1 MPFPDGSGTSGDPFV
16 GHNYYGG
23 QGAVATGTA
32 GAPTEAPDGWLA
44 GLAPPSADV
53 AGLPDYLVNPSHY
66 VPPPD
71 PRAPEQPQPAPAPPI
86 QSFEPPELQLSPS
99 LDTKIKCTRC
109 GKMNAPD
116 ATKCVQCGKSLAAEQ
131 QARRARVN
139 ASAVEEP
146 ARSVVLFGTGL
157 PLSLSAA
164 PGKNGL
170 FWKVACKTGMLALS
184 PGPGQT
190 DLDVPL
196 ELTPDL
202 FDSMLE
208 AYEKKAFPYVTVPET
223 HANGAL
229 ENTGYVKALEKL
241 SKEQL
246 LADSRITQAG
256 KDVIQGDPED
266 TEYLLAGINF
276 TDPKAKEKADNGSIP
291 DTSVGVKFG
300 YRYKRTGEKF
310 KAALEHLALTPIPWV
325 DGLIPFNAE
334 AALTAQE
341 PQDDAIFDG
350 VFTEVN
356 LATDVRTRGDF
367 DPTAARAALMNLQ
380 PGDEWCW
387 EYEVRVQRLNTPNGD
402 AAQGDGPYFLLN
414 APGGKGDEY
423 SSQPTLYSD
432 LESLMSAVSDGVAR
446 CQQRRA
452 ADKARMDAI
461 RAQVG
466 PVESA
471 AGYSAQAD
479 DTWDPGD
486 DLELYLAGPP
496 AAVREKLAS
505 KNQALDDGSYPI
517 RNISDL
523 KKAIQAFG
531 RAGDKGKVMTW
542 IKRRA
547 KALGAENLLPDSWK
561 TANASVQDVER
572 GLSGSDQLDSL
583 SLSDPGATHA
593 MPDENEITLESILA
607 QQQALIERL
616 EARLEERDTQLS
628 AANQQIGT
636 LSDSDHDAKV
646 LKKLRRLE
654 GTLPP
659 SVLMAAAQVYRADR
673 PSRQPDENGGLN
685 LSVQATVNGTET
697 EHKLGTPSE
706 IVDFMLSAIPAGTEE
721 QANAAT
727 VLAAVNEG
735 LDSFHLSAHDEAN
748 GSPAAREQL
757 ARESVMAWRREHG
770 LPVAESAA
778 A

>member
-1 MPFPDGSGTSGDPFV
+1 VSPFPDGSGTSGNPFA
-16 GHNYYGG
+16 GHNFYGG
-23 QGAVATGTA
+23 QGVPVTGVV
-32 GAPTEAPDGWLA
+32 GVPTEAPSGWPA
-44 GLAPPSADV
+44 GLTPPSTDV
-53 AGLPDYLVNPSHY
+53 TGLPDYLVNPSRY
-66 VPPPD
+66 VPAPD

-146 ARSVVLFGTGL
+146 AHSVVLFGTGL

-170 FWKVACKTGMLALS
+170 FWKVACKTGTLALS

-196 ELTPDL
+196 QLTPDL

-256 KDVIQGDPED
+256 KDAIQGDPED

-334 AALTAQE
+334 AALSAQE

-356 LATDVRTRGDF
+356 LATEVRSRGDF
-367 DPTAARAALMNLQ
+367 DPAGARAVIMALQ

-387 EYEVRVQRLNTPNGD
+387 EYCVRVQRLNTPASD
-402 AAQGDGPYFLLN
+402 AAQGDGSYFLVN
-414 APGGKGDEY
+414 APGPGLDY
-423 SSQPTLYSD
+423 TDRTPQLYTD
-432 LESLMSAVSDGVAR
+432 IESVMSAITDAVSAEL
-446 CQQRRA
+446 QRRA
-452 ADKARMDAI
+452 DEKARMDAM
-461 RAQVG
+461 RPQSA
-466 PVESA
+466 PVEA

-479 DTWDPGD
+479 DAWDPGD

-496 AAVREKLAS
+496 AAVREKLAN

-531 RAGDKGKVMTW
+531 RASDKGKVMAW

-646 LKKLRRLE
+646 IKKLRRLE

-685 LSVQATVNGTET
+685 LSVQATINGAET

-706 IVDFMLSAIPAGTEE
+706 IVDFLLSAIPAGTEE

-748 GSPAAREQL
+748 GSPAAREQQ